1 MENSD
6 NELSSDDS
14 DFNPEKN
21 QEIGS
26 EDSVNDFDDEPI
38 DSDENAQGNSI
49 KKHKRTKKSGKSK
62 SSSKAASSRAEKESE
77 EPEESNE
84 IDPEEE
90 KRKADA
96 IWAEFL
102 GTETIE
108 RNPAAQ
114 PKASTIQASSTSIKS
129 KNETEKQTALPTKP
143 APRDTSQL
151 FEFAGETVEIPS
163 KSDEK
168 VPTASAAP
176 ILPAPGL
183 KRPSGGGLSSVLN
196 QLTKKNKLS
205 VLEKTKL
212 DWDGFKSNEGINEE
226 LQTHN
231 RGRDG

>member
-14 DFNPEKN
+14 DYNPEGNK
-21 QEIGS
+21 EVVS
-26 EDSVNDFDDEPI
+26 EDSAEDFDDELV
-38 DSDENAQGNSI
+38 ENSEESCSKKQKRI
-49 KKHKRTKKSGKSK
+49 KKTKAKVSRSK
-62 SSSKAASSRAEKESE
+62 T
-77 EPEESNE
+77 EPERLIENDE

-102 GTETIE
+102 GETETSKE
-108 RNPAAQ
+108 TLPSEKRPTEYSSV
-114 PKASTIQASSTSIKS
+114 KASSSQNDKMSTPRTITADKTAKEPERSNSSQI
-129 KNETEKQTALPTKP
+129 
-143 APRDTSQL
+143 
-151 FEFAGETVEIPS
+151 FEFAGETVNIPP
-163 KSDEK
+163 KLVNDNID
-168 VPTASAAP
+168 AP
-176 ILPAPGL
+176 KIPAV
-183 KRPSGGGLSSVLN
+183 KRSSSGLSSVLS

-212 DWDGFKSNEGINEE
+212 DWDGFKSTEGINEE